1 MASVSEGSGGEGKYP
16 WNPNALSR
24 APPPEPNCPHD
35 SFLPPLE
42 SAATRLCPTSRH
54 PSDHR
59 PVWGSVSPRH
69 TLSSLPRRQ
78 IEKVDLNDEGFYTCA
93 ATSLAGESKR
103 DVALKV
109 LGEDK
114 GAGPW
119 VILRGPLGLPWG
131 GGGGE
136 RDLKKQH
143 VLVLLQT

>member
-1 MASVSEGSGGEGKYP
+1 MASVPEGSGGDGKHP
-16 WNPNALSR
+16 RNPNAASR
-24 APPPEPNCPHD
+24 TPPPEPNCPPD
-35 SFLPPLE
+35 SFLPLLG
-42 SAATRLCPTSRH
+42 SAATRLRPMSQH

-114 GAGPW
+114 GAGWW

-131 GGGGE
+131 VGGGE
-136 RDLKKQH
+136 RDF
-143 VLVLLQT
+143 